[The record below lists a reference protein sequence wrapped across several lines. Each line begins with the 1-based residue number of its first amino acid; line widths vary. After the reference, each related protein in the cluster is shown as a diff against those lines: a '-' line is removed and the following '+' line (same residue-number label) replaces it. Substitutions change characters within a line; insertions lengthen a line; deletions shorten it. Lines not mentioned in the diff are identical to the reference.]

1 MIRADALKGV
11 IPAIPTPFTADG
23 AAVDEAALRRVVRHV
38 VDGGVHGIMTTGGT
52 GEFPHL
58 SREERRRVTEEVVA
72 EAAGAVP
79 VYAGTAACGTWEAI
93 ALMEDAAGAGANAA
107 ILTPPFY
114 FRIPDNELYRHFAD
128 VAQAGVLPVVVYNNP
143 LYTGNNLSPALI
155 AALMELDN
163 VIGLKQSNDDLGQLV
178 EALRLAE
185 GSGRSLLT
193 GIDSQF
199 YAALCVGA
207 RGIFST
213 AAAIVPAEMVRLYEL
228 SQNGDHPGAAAQ
240 HKRLQPLNRF
250 LEYDPGYVS
259 PTKEALTMMG
269 LDCGPVR
276 RPLPDFP
283 ETERPALR
291 AALAGL
297 GALREEVVSA

>member
-1 MIRADALKGV
+1 MDVAPKGV

-23 AAVDEAALRRVVRHV
+23 RSVDEAALRRVVRHV
-38 VDGGVHGIMTTGGT
+38 VEAGVHGIMTTGGT

-58 SREERRRVTEEVVA
+58 SRDERRFVTEVVVSEVS
-72 EAAGAVP
+72 GAVP
-79 VYAGTAACGTWEAI
+79 VYAGTAACSTWEAI
-93 ALMEDAAGAGANAA
+93 AFGEDAAAAGADAA

-114 FRIPDNELYRHFAD
+114 FRIPDEQLYGHFAD
-128 VAQAGVLPVVVYNNP
+128 VAGSAALPVVVYNNP
-143 LYTGNNLSPALI
+143 LYTGINLSPALI
-155 AALMELDN
+155 ASLME
-163 VIGLKQSNDDLGQLV
+163 VPGVVGLKQSNDDLGQLV
-178 EALRLAE
+178 EALRLSEA
-185 GSGRSLLT
+185 SDRSLCT

-213 AAAIVPAEMVRLYEL
+213 AAAIVPAALVRLQHLVQE
-228 SQNGDHPGAAAQ
+228 GDHEAALEQ
-240 HKRLQPLNRF
+240 HRRLQPLNRF

-259 PTKEALTMMG
+259 PTKEALRMLG

-283 ETERPALR
+283 EAERS
-291 AALAGL
+291 
-297 GALREEVVSA
+297 ALREAVVSLVQEVAA

>member
-1 MIRADALKGV
+1 MTVAPSGV
-11 IPAIPTPFTADG
+11 IPAIPTPFTPDG
-23 AAVDEAALRRVVRHV
+23 ASVDEAALRRVVRHV

-58 SREERRRVTEEVVA
+58 SREERRRVTEVVVS
-72 EAAGAVP
+72 ETAGAVP
-79 VYAGTAACGTWEAI
+79 IFAGTAACSTWEAI
-93 ALMEDAAGAGANAA
+93 ALGEDAAAAGADAA

-114 FRIPDNELYRHFAD
+114 FRIPDEMLYRHFAD
-128 VAQAGVLPVVVYNNP
+128 VAASEALPVVVYNNP

-155 AALMELDN
+155 ASLMELDG
-163 VIGLKQSNDDLGQLV
+163 VVGLKQSNDDLGQLV

-185 GSGRSLLT
+185 SSGRSLCT

-213 AAAIVPAEMVRLYEL
+213 AAAIVPAQLVRLYDLVQE
-228 SQNGDHPGAAAQ
+228 GDHDAALEQ
-240 HKRLQPLNRF
+240 HRRLQPLNRF

-259 PTKEALTMMG
+259 PTKEALQMLG

-283 ETERPALR
+283 EGERAALKD
-291 AALAGL
+291 ALAGL
-297 GALREEVVSA
+297 GVLEREAVA

>member
-1 MIRADALKGV
+1 MTVVPTGV

-23 AAVDEAALRRVVRHV
+23 SSVDEAALRRVVRHV

-58 SREERRRVTEEVVA
+58 SREERRRVTEVVVS
-72 EAAGAVP
+72 ETAGAVP
-79 VYAGTAACGTWEAI
+79 IFAGTAACSTWEAI
-93 ALMEDAAGAGANAA
+93 ALGEDAAAAGADAA

-114 FRIPDNELYRHFAD
+114 FRIPDEMLYRHFAD
-128 VAQAGVLPVVVYNNP
+128 VAASEALPVVVYNNP

-155 AALMELDN
+155 ASLMELDG
-163 VIGLKQSNDDLGQLV
+163 VVGLKQSNDDLGQLV

-185 GSGRSLLT
+185 SSGRSLCT

-207 RGIFST
+207 QGIFST
-213 AAAIVPAEMVRLYEL
+213 AAAIVPAQLVRLYDFVQAGE
-228 SQNGDHPGAAAQ
+228 HEAALEQ
-240 HKRLQPLNRF
+240 HRQLQPLNRF

-259 PTKEALTMMG
+259 PTKEALRMLG

-283 ETERPALR
+283 EAERAALED
-291 AALAGL
+291 ALAGL
-297 GALREEVVSA
+297 GVLEREAVA

>member
-1 MIRADALKGV
+1 MTVAPSGV
-11 IPAIPTPFTADG
+11 IPAIPTPFTPDG
-23 AAVDEAALRRVVRHV
+23 ASVDEAALRRVVRHV

-58 SREERRRVTEEVVA
+58 TREERRLVTEVVVS
-72 EAAGAVP
+72 ETAGAVP
-79 VYAGTAACGTWEAI
+79 VYAGTAACSTWEAV
-93 ALMEDAAGAGANAA
+93 ALGEDAAAAGADAA

-114 FRIPDNELYRHFAD
+114 FRIPDEMLYRHFAD
-128 VAQAGVLPVVVYNNP
+128 VVASEALPVVVYNNP

-155 AALMELDN
+155 ASLMDLDG
-163 VIGLKQSNDDLGQLV
+163 VVGLKQSNDDLGQLV
-178 EALRLAE
+178 DALRLAE
-185 GSGRSLLT
+185 TSGRSLCT

-213 AAAIVPAEMVRLYEL
+213 AAAIVPAQVVRLYDLVQE
-228 SQNGDHPGAAAQ
+228 GDHNTALEQ
-240 HKRLQPLNRF
+240 HRQLQPLNRF

-259 PTKEALTMMG
+259 PTKEALEMLG

-283 ETERPALR
+283 EGER
-291 AALAGL
+291 AALRK
-297 GALREEVVSA
+297 ALDTLVEQVVA